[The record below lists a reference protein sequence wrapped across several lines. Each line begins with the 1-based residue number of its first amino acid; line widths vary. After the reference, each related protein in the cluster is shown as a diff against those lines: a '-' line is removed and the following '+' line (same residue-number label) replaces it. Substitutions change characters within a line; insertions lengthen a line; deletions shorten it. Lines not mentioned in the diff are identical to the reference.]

1 MHNIKHEE
9 YLDLIEKCKSGCR
22 NSQERLHSIIK
33 NPVYSIC
40 RKYSG
45 DDMEAEDIA
54 QECFVRVFTK
64 LEDYRGEGPFQGWVR
79 RIAVNLSINEY
90 RRRRKLG
97 ITDDIDS
104 KWDIQDDSF
113 GKMDPEYTKEEMDE
127 FVEALPRGYKEIF
140 KLYFIDGYKHK
151 EIAEML
157 GISIN
162 TSKTQLLRGRLAIK
176 RSMEEKGYR
185 FN

>member
-1 MHNIKHEE
+1 
-9 YLDLIEKCKSGCR
+9 
-22 NSQERLHSIIK
+22 
-33 NPVYSIC
+33 
-40 RKYSG
+40 
-45 DDMEAEDIA
+45 
-54 QECFVRVFTK
+54 
-64 LEDYRGEGPFQGWVR
+64 
-79 RIAVNLSINEY
+79 
-90 RRRRKLG
+90 
-97 ITDDIDS
+97 
-104 KWDIQDDSF
+104 
-113 GKMDPEYTKEEMDE
+113 MDE

-151 EIAEML
+151 EIAKML